1 MCSKCRGQS
10 LGRPLLWEFTFM
22 LKDPGDNIVN
32 RVIIS
37 FQVRMNNALK
47 SWKQNVSGHTW
58 KVEGGCGR
66 PDNWGAW
73 GKASLEWWHVSWAW
87 DGTRWQSCVR
97 PGGQPS
103 QLQGQRGQG
112 WEWAG
117 CVRSLIPSGCCDR
130 QRWQRWGQKRGDEG
144 GGVSRGVRSQLEW
157 SRWR

>member
-22 LKDPGDNIVN
+22 LKDPGDNVVN

-58 KVEGGCGR
+58 KVEGACGR

-73 GKASLEWWHVSWAW
+73 GKASPEW
-87 DGTRWQSCVR
+87 
-97 PGGQPS
+97 
-103 QLQGQRGQG
+103 
-112 WEWAG
+112 
-117 CVRSLIPSGCCDR
+117 
-130 QRWQRWGQKRGDEG
+130 
-144 GGVSRGVRSQLEW
+144 
-157 SRWR
+157 

>member
-10 LGRPLLWEFTFM
+10 LGRPILWELTFL
-22 LKDPGDNIVN
+22 LKDTGDKVVN

-73 GKASLEWWHVSWAW
+73 GKASPGWWHVSW
-87 DGTRWQSCVR
+87 T
-97 PGGQPS
+97 
-103 QLQGQRGQG
+103 
-112 WEWAG
+112 WAG
-117 CVRSLIPSGCCDR
+117 TEVTVLCKTRGRALPAEGAARAGVGVSWVCLLSHSLWLL
-130 QRWQRWGQKRGDEG
+130 WQAEMAEVEVGRWGR
-144 GGVSRGVRSQLEW
+144 W
-157 SRWR
+157 SEQRV